1 MRIPSAAILLDIWEC
16 GLRQPL
22 PSQMLALLA
31 AAHPE
36 LTDDD
41 LAALPIGRRDASLLD
56 MRELLFGPEITA
68 VSCCPRCG
76 ECLESAF
83 RIDDIRRDGDNPA
96 GGTRTID
103 VEGYR
108 VAFRLPTTSDLLALT
123 TDDGAA
129 SPRRAL
135 LDRCLIEVSAIEG
148 ERVATDTLPEPV
160 VVAIAAQMSAVDPQA
175 DIELDLACPA
185 CACAWRVIF
194 DIAGFLSKEIH
205 VWAQRTLR
213 DVHALARAYG
223 WREADIL
230 ALSPTRREIYLELA
244 RP

>member
-1 MRIPSAAILLDIWEC
+1 
-16 GLRQPL
+16 
-22 PSQMLALLA
+22 MLALLA

-41 LAALPIGRRDASLLD
+41 LMALPIGRRDASLLD
-56 MRELLFGPEITA
+56 MRELLFGPDITGVA
-68 VSCCPRCG
+68 CCPRCS
-76 ECLESAF
+76 EYLESTF
-83 RIDDIRRDGDNPA
+83 RVDDIRRHGDNPA
-96 GGTRTID
+96 VGTRTID
-103 VEGYR
+103 VEEYH

-123 TDDGAA
+123 RADGAA
-129 SPRRAL
+129 SPRRVL
-135 LDRCLIEVSAIEG
+135 LDRCLIEVRTAEG
-148 ERVATDTLPEPV
+148 EGAATNTLPEPV
-160 VVAIAAQMSAVDPQA
+160 VAAIAAQMSVVDPQA

-185 CACAWRVIF
+185 CSCAWRVIF

-244 RP
+244 RQ